1 MIGRRWNAASYNW
14 RHVSLD
20 YVQDNAQLHTCRL
33 CITDVFNRIIYWCNT
48 DTEESWRNQQLLSDE
63 EFGLISKRFPLL
75 THRRSWWWTEIVTFG
90 VAWRVGIRFPLISL
104 PGYAVVWQKLACLKN
119 CFLTLNYSS
128 INGCAPNIFYPT
140 GSLWTEMT
148 IITAFLQAIALVSV
162 WYLHGRDLNQKRGK
176 QQFL

>member
-1 MIGRRWNAASYNW
+1 MHNYIRAGCVLRTFLTELY
-14 RHVSLD
+14 
-20 YVQDNAQLHTCRL
+20 
-33 CITDVFNRIIYWCNT
+33 TDAIPTQKRVGEISSF
-48 DTEESWRNQQLLSDE
+48 LSDE
-63 EFGLISKRFPLL
+63 EFGLISKPFPLL

-128 INGCAPNIFYPT
+128 INGCAPNIFFPT

-148 IITAFLQAIALVSV
+148 IITAFLQAIAIVSV
-162 WYLHGRDLNQKRGK
+162 WYTAGT
-176 QQFL
+176 